1 MQVHFP
7 KIVDVDLSKSHYD
20 KNGGNFYFKLDG
32 PVEDRWKQAFRDAV
46 SQEQADSFIARQP
59 VVHSEEW
66 IVAFAEIEG
75 ENDLNTVTRHL
86 KHAIEVANEE
96 LGQIVKAENVE
107 KARLDAERSQLE
119 QKVKQIIG
127 KLDFK

>member
-1 MQVHFP
+1 MQVNFP

>member
-7 KIVDVDLSKSHYD
+7 KIVDVDLSNSRYD
-20 KNGGNFYFKLDG
+20 KHGGNFYFKLDG

-96 LGQIVKAENVE
+96 LGQVVKAENAE